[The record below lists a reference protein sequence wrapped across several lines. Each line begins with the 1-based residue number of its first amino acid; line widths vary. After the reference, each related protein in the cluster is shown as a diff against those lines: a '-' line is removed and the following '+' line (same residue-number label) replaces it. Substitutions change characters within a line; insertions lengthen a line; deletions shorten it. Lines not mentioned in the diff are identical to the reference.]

1 MIFFGARRLG
11 EPRTTDLEEINMGL
25 AEKRAVK
32 AFQDNKLPAI
42 QEQIDAAVGKPV
54 PLTVAWEQL
63 ALEGYGERYEELW
76 MESCFNPLVKGLQEV
91 GVDDMGREALG
102 ESLKSI
108 HILGDYAHA
117 LKAQFQDGVLTLDF
131 RLWNPPSEDEK
142 KDFVKTIRSTLEEA
156 L

>member
-1 MIFFGARRLG
+1 
-11 EPRTTDLEEINMGL
+11 MGL

-42 QEQIDAAVGKPV
+42 QAQIDAAVGKPV
-54 PLTVAWEQL
+54 PLTVDWEQL

-76 MESCFNPLVKGLQEV
+76 MASCFDPLVKGLQEV
-91 GVDDMGREALG
+91 GVDDMGREALN

-108 HILGDYAHA
+108 RILGDYAHSLNA
-117 LKAQFQDGVLTLDF
+117 KFEDGVLTLDF
-131 RLWNPPSEDEK
+131 RLWNAPSEDEK
-142 KDFVKTIRSTLEEA
+142 KEFVKTIRSTLEEA